1 MGIKKTILPLLSS
14 ITKRVMQLNTN
25 NNNNTNT
32 PSKNNLFA
40 HDTWILTKEF
50 YQQHLSLPFL
60 SINFQFYQKYHLLTI
75 NNYHHLT
82 FSHENRK
89 NSLLKSLFLFGVFN
103 ENKKKSL
110 SFHSSTKIYLKNI
123 INQKYFLCQRF
134 LTFYKYS
141 RFLLKNTF
149 NFIKKSDF
157 NTVDFKN
164 SLYRFIKIRNC

>member
-1 MGIKKTILPLLSS
+1 MDFDERILSTTTLTSISTFSIYQFPILSKIPSSNNKK
-14 ITKRVMQLNTN
+14 
-25 NNNNTNT
+25 
-32 PSKNNLFA
+32 LFV
-40 HDTWILTKEF
+40 HVR
-50 YQQHLSLPFL
+50 SR
-60 SINFQFYQKYHLLTI
+60 

-89 NSLLKSLFLFGVFN
+89 NNSLLKSLFLFGVFN

-149 NFIKKSDF
+149 NFIKK
-157 NTVDFKN
+157 
-164 SLYRFIKIRNC
+164 RF